1 MAPPI
6 RCANDGIAATFR
18 ISRAAMA
25 CLRMRRSV
33 CVGGMRQGEVDAFVF
48 IGFLRSPEI
57 EIREGNLHAMS
68 GGKVKQVRSHDR
80 VVADLLAM
88 PVFEDQDG
96 RRRGG
101 NGRCRW
107 FRGFR
112 GEHVFAGRGWS
123 DFWAGNGRL
132 RARTGN
138 RSASRLVVVGDGSA
152 GATAI
157 EDCGAALVLLGVF
170 GRVNGGRIYR
180 TVIRIGVRVV
190 RDVVGDVVRNVVRI
204 AVVVMVMMSGARV
217 LG

>member
-6 RCANDGIAATFR
+6 RCANDGIAAAFR
-18 ISRAAMA
+18 ISRVAMA

-96 RRRGG
+96 RRLGG
-101 NGRCRW
+101 MDGAGGSVA
-107 FRGFR
+107 FEASTSSLGAA
-112 GEHVFAGRGWS
+112 GAISGRGM
-123 DFWAGNGRL
+123 AACAPGR
-132 RARTGN
+132 G
-138 RSASRLVVVGDGSA
+138 
-152 GATAI
+152 TA
-157 EDCGAALVLLGVF
+157 
-170 GRVNGGRIYR
+170 
-180 TVIRIGVRVV
+180 
-190 RDVVGDVVRNVVRI
+190 
-204 AVVVMVMMSGARV
+204 ARV
-217 LG
+217 GW